1 MSRTK
6 TYNTKEVIG
15 YLNEYRIENP
25 GLKISIP
32 KFGTYLRNKGCDVQD
47 HTLRRDEEFKKYL
60 EETNKEESSERFNEL
75 ITYKT
80 VDVDAFMEKNNNKV
94 KLKEAIINR
103 DRYYADIAAKAT
115 EAIHEKDVCLEKMR
129 KSEAEIAKLKEQLK
143 RMEEKQETA
152 KADDSELEKKDEII
166 MALKNIID
174 DYIYPNAANAILR
187 KEGILQIENNI
198 IDDEVIDKQMM
209 DANTSIDEGNVEEVE
224 KEEIKSK
231 YASVNSLLGGFDD

>member
-32 KFGTYLRNKGCDVQD
+32 KFGTYLRGKGCDVQD
-47 HTLRRDEEFKKYL
+47 HTLRRDEKFKKYL
-60 EETNKEESSERFNEL
+60 EEINKEESSERFNEL

-80 VDVDAFMEKNNNKV
+80 IDVDAFIEKNNNKV

-103 DRYYADIAAKAT
+103 DRYYADIAARAT
-115 EAIHEKDVCLEKMR
+115 EAIHEKDECLEKMK
-129 KSEAEIAKLKEQLK
+129 KSEAETAKLKEQLK
-143 RMEEKQETA
+143 KMEEKQEAT
-152 KADDSELEKKDEII
+152 KANDSELKKKDEII
-166 MALKNIID
+166 TVLKGIID

-209 DANTSIDEGNVEEVE
+209 DANTSIGEDNSEEANKE
-224 KEEIKSK
+224 KKISK

>member
-32 KFGTYLRNKGCDVQD
+32 KFGTY
-47 HTLRRDEEFKKYL
+47 
-60 EETNKEESSERFNEL
+60 
-75 ITYKT
+75 
-80 VDVDAFMEKNNNKV
+80 
-94 KLKEAIINR
+94 
-103 DRYYADIAAKAT
+103 IAAKAT
-115 EAIHEKDVCLEKMR
+115 EAIHEKDVCLEKMK
-129 KSEAEIAKLKEQLK
+129 KSEAETAKLKEQLK
-143 RMEEKQETA
+143 KMEEKQEAT
-152 KADDSELEKKDEII
+152 KVNDSELKKKDEII
-166 MALKNIID
+166 TALKSIID

-209 DANTSIDEGNVEEVE
+209 DANTSIDDDNTEEAE
-224 KEEIKSK
+224 KRDTKSK
-231 YASVNSLLGGFDD
+231 YASVDSLLGGFDD